1 MAPTFIKFYY
11 KIQELMSRLK
21 IKKSIKSKFR
31 RKREPKLIE
40 IYERRFIEALKEL
53 RIPLLMLH
61 TALTVGTL
69 GYMLLSGGDFI
80 NSFYMTIIT
89 IGTIG
94 YGEVVAGSDTVY
106 GRIFTS
112 FLSLMGIGV
121 FTTSVTVIVRVFFKE
136 DIITLYRAIRMLK
149 DIENLRGHFIICGYD
164 KTSAWLA
171 KTLRK
176 RQIEFVVVEN
186 NPEALKYL
194 QEHNIKYFITEE
206 PYKRSVLISAGIKNA
221 KGMVVNLRDD
231 ARNIAV
237 IVTARLLRP
246 SKEEFYIYSFASTDG
261 TAEKM
266 EELGANKALVPNKL
280 LATRLAAYIFHSGSA
295 FISDLFDRIAFG
307 EDTDIDMLELKVEPG
322 SPLIG
327 KKLKDIDLR
336 RSLEVTIIAIRKP
349 EGELNV
355 TISGETRIEEGDILI
370 IFGKPK
376 NLRKAQKILLERAY
390 RLLEVS
396 G

>member
-1 MAPTFIKFYY
+1 MPR
-11 KIQELMSRLK
+11 LRLK
-21 IKKSIKSKFR
+21 RKIRRKLK

-53 RIPLLMLH
+53 RLPLLMLH

-94 YGEVVAGSDTVY
+94 YGEVVAGSDTLY
-106 GRIFTS
+106 GRVFTS
-112 FLSLMGIGV
+112 FLALMGIGV
-121 FTTSVTVIVRVFFKE
+121 FTTSVTVIVRLFFKE
-136 DIITLYRAIRMLK
+136 DIITLYRAIKMLK
-149 DIENLRGHFIICGYD
+149 DIEELEGHFIVCGYD

-171 KTLRK
+171 KTLKKRK
-176 RQIEFVVVEN
+176 IEFVVVEN
-186 NPEALKYL
+186 DPNALKYL
-194 QEHNIKYFITEE
+194 QEHNIKFFITEE
-206 PYKRSVLISAGIKNA
+206 PHKRSVLLSAGIKRA

-246 SKEEFYIYSFASTDG
+246 SKEDFYIYSFASTDG

-266 EELGANKALVPNKL
+266 EELGANKAFVPDKL
-280 LATRLAAYIFHSGSA
+280 LATRLSAYIFHTGSA

-307 EDTDIDMLELKVEPG
+307 EETDIDILELRVEPG
-322 SPLIG
+322 SPLVG

-336 RSLEVTIIAIRKP
+336 RSLKVTIIAIRKP
-349 EGELNV
+349 EGDLNV
-355 TISGETRIEEGDILI
+355 TISGETTVEEGDTLI

-376 NLRKAQKILLERAY
+376 NLRRAQKVLLEETY
-390 RLLEVS
+390 KVLEAKDEV
-396 G
+396 

>member
-1 MAPTFIKFYY
+1 MPR
-11 KIQELMSRLK
+11 LRLK
-21 IKKSIKSKFR
+21 RGLRKRLRK
-31 RKREPKLIE
+31 KREPKLIE

-53 RIPLLMLH
+53 RLPLFMLH
-61 TALTVGTL
+61 TALTVGTI

-121 FTTSVTVIVRVFFKE
+121 FTTSVTVIVRLFFKE
-136 DIITLYRAIRMLK
+136 DIITLYRAINMLRE
-149 DIENLRGHFIICGYD
+149 IEELENHFIVCGYD

-171 KTLRK
+171 QTLKKRK
-176 RQIEFVVVEN
+176 IEFVVIED

-206 PYKRSVLISAGIKNA
+206 PYKRSILLSAGLKKA
-221 KGMVVNLRDD
+221 RGMVVNMRDD

-237 IVTARLLRP
+237 IVTARLIRP
-246 SKEEFYIYSFASTDG
+246 SKEDFYIYSFASTDG

-266 EELGANKALVPNKL
+266 EELGANKAFVPNKL
-280 LATRLAAYIFHSGSA
+280 LATRLAAYIFHTGSA

-307 EDTDIDMLELKVEPG
+307 EETDIDILEFRVEPG

-327 KKLKDIDLR
+327 KKLKEIDLR
-336 RSLEVTIIAIRKP
+336 RALKVTVIAIRRSD
-349 EGELNV
+349 GYLDI
-355 TISGETRIEEGDILI
+355 TISGETTIEEGDTLIL
-370 IFGKPK
+370 FGQPK
-376 NLRKAQKILLERAY
+376 NLRKAQKILLEEAMEI
-390 RLLEVS
+390 LEES
-396 G
+396 R

>member
-1 MAPTFIKFYY
+1 MP
-11 KIQELMSRLK
+11 RLK
-21 IKKSIKSKFR
+21 LKRKIKR
-31 RKREPKLIE
+31 RLRKKREPKLIE
-40 IYERRFIEALKEL
+40 IYQRRFIEALREL

-112 FLSLMGIGV
+112 FLSLLGIGV
-121 FTTSVTVIVRVFFKE
+121 FTTSVTVIVRIFFKE
-136 DIITLYRAIRMLK
+136 DIITLYRAIRMLRE
-149 DIENLRGHFIICGYD
+149 IEELEGHFIVCGYD

-171 KTLRK
+171 QTLKKRK
-176 RQIEFVVVEN
+176 IEFVVIED

-206 PYKRSVLISAGIKNA
+206 PYKRSVLLSAGIKRA

-266 EELGANKALVPNKL
+266 EELGANKAFVPNKL
-280 LATRLAAYIFHSGSA
+280 LATRLAAYIFHTGSA

-307 EDTDIDMLELKVEPG
+307 EETDIDILELRVEPG
-322 SPLIG
+322 SPLVG
-327 KKLKDIDLR
+327 KKLKEIDLR
-336 RSLEVTIIAIRKP
+336 RSLKVTIIAIRKP
-349 EGELNV
+349 DGELDI
-355 TISGETRIEEGDILI
+355 TISGETTIEEGDTLI
-370 IFGKPK
+370 IFGRPK
-376 NLRKAQKILLERAY
+376 NLRRAQKVLLEEAHKV
-390 RLLEVS
+390 LEDKA
-396 G
+396 

>member
-1 MAPTFIKFYY
+1 MPK
-11 KIQELMSRLK
+11 LRLK
-21 IKKSIKSKFR
+21 KRLRRRLS

-40 IYERRFIEALKEL
+40 IYERRFIEALKEI
-53 RIPLLMLH
+53 RIPLFMLH

-69 GYMLLSGGDFI
+69 GYMILSGGDFI

-94 YGEVVAGSDTVY
+94 FGEIVTGSDTLY

-121 FTTSVTVIVRVFFKE
+121 FTTSVTIIVRLFFKE
-136 DIITLYRAIRMLK
+136 DIIKLYKAIKMLRE
-149 DIENLRGHFIICGYD
+149 IEDLEGHFIVCGYD

-171 KTLRK
+171 KSLKKRK
-176 RQIEFVVVEN
+176 IEYVVVEN
-186 NPEALKYL
+186 EPSALKYL

-206 PYKRSVLISAGIKNA
+206 PHKRSSLLSAGIKKA
-221 KGMVVNLRDD
+221 RGMVVNLRDD
-231 ARNIAV
+231 AKNIAV
-237 IVTARLLRP
+237 IVTARLMRP

-266 EELGANKALVPNKL
+266 EELGANKAFVPNKL
-280 LATRLAAYIFHSGSA
+280 LATRLAAYIFHTGSA

-307 EDTDIDMLELKVEPG
+307 EETDIDILELRVEAG
-322 SPLIG
+322 SLLIG
-327 KKLKDIDLR
+327 KKLKDVDLR
-336 RSLEVTIIAIRKP
+336 RALKVTIIAIRKA
-349 EGELNV
+349 EGDLDV
-355 TISGETRIEEGDILI
+355 TISGETKIEEGDTLIL
-370 IFGKPK
+370 FGQPK
-376 NLRKAQKILLERAY
+376 NLRRAQKILIEEVEKVLE
-390 RLLEVS
+390 